1 MCTGA
6 EAEVAG
12 AEEAAAEP
20 RVPVLALPRELA
32 LAREPHSDLVASTPD
47 AARAPQA
54 LAREPLAREP
64 VREQVE
70 GRLPARVPEALPV
83 RPALAPAC
91 RRHRSPTAAR

>member
-1 MCTGA
+1 VYWRGG
-6 EAEVAG
+6 EVAG
-12 AEEAAAEP
+12 AEEVAAEP
-20 RVPVLALPRELA
+20 RVPVLALPRE

-70 GRLPARVPEALPV
+70 GRLPALVPEALPV

>member
-1 MCTGA
+1 
-6 EAEVAG
+6 VAG

-32 LAREPHSDLVASTPD
+32 LAREPHSDLVVSTPD
-47 AARAPQA
+47 AARAPQ
-54 LAREPLAREP
+54 LLAREP
-64 VREQVE
+64 VRERVE
-70 GRLPARVPEALPV
+70 GRLPALVPEALPV

>member
-6 EAEVAG
+6 EEEVAG
-12 AEEAAAEP
+12 AEEVAAEP

-32 LAREPHSDLVASTPD
+32 
-47 AARAPQA
+47 
-54 LAREPLAREP
+54 LAREP